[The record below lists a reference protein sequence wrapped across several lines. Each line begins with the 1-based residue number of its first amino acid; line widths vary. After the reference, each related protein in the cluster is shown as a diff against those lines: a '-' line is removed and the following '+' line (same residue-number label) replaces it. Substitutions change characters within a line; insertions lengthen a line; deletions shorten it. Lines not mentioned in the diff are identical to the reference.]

1 MVGLILTIFVMAGSW
16 RMFQK
21 MGQPGWAA
29 IVPFYNT
36 YVVCETLYGS
46 GWKMLLFLI
55 PLYNIYYGFRVGID
69 LARGFNQGTGYGI
82 GLTLLSVV
90 FVPLTGFGSAVWG
103 DGTQAA
109 WSDDV
114 ISRTLDDISD
124 KMNGTGPAAGE
135 QEHRASQE
143 REDREVLRMLR
154 ELEEL
159 RQAGVLTDEE
169 FAAKKAV
176 LLNKI

>member
-1 MVGLILTIFVMAGSW
+1 
-16 RMFQK
+16 
-21 MGQPGWAA
+21 
-29 IVPFYNT
+29 
-36 YVVCETLYGS
+36 
-46 GWKMLLFLI
+46 ML
-55 PLYNIYYGFRVGID
+55 FR
-69 LARGFNQGTGYGI
+69 
-82 GLTLLSVV
+82 S
-90 FVPLTGFGSAVWG
+90 SAVWG

-135 QEHRASQE
+135 REHRASQE